1 MNYLAHAI
9 NYLDRPLFMSGTG
22 VPDML
27 SVVDRKVRVRSRNLT
42 PLIDSQDSEVVE
54 IATGILQHLHDDQWF
69 HATKIFNQLN
79 LEFAQALREA
89 VPEDTSL
96 RPAFLGHIL
105 IELLLDARLAEC
117 NPGLLNE
124 YYDVLGQVDPVKIQS
139 VINMASARPT
149 DQFVRFFEVFC
160 RERFLFD
167 YLDNDRLAYRLN
179 QVMKRV
185 GLPEFGDSVIELFP
199 AMRQRVYR
207 CHDELLTAE

>member
-9 NYLDRPLFMSGTG
+9 DYLDRPLFMSGTG

-27 SVVDRKVRVRSRNLT
+27 SVVDRKVRVRSRNLK
-42 PLIDSQDSEVVE
+42 PLIETHQGDVAELAS
-54 IATGILQHLHDDQWF
+54 GMLQHLNDDHWF
-69 HATKIFNQLN
+69 HATAIFNQLN

-96 RPAFLGHIL
+96 RPRFLGHIL

-117 NPGLLNE
+117 NPGLLDE
-124 YYDVLGQVDPVKIQS
+124 YYDVLGQVDAAKIQT

-149 DQFVRFFEVFC
+149 DQFVRFFEAFC

>member
-1 MNYLAHAI
+1 M
-9 NYLDRPLFMSGTG
+9 
-22 VPDML
+22 
-27 SVVDRKVRVRSRNLT
+27 
-42 PLIDSQDSEVVE
+42 
-54 IATGILQHLHDDQWF
+54 
-69 HATKIFNQLN
+69 
-79 LEFAQALREA
+79 
-89 VPEDTSL
+89 
-96 RPAFLGHIL
+96 
-105 IELLLDARLAEC
+105 DARFAEC

-199 AMRQRVYR
+199 AMRQRGYR